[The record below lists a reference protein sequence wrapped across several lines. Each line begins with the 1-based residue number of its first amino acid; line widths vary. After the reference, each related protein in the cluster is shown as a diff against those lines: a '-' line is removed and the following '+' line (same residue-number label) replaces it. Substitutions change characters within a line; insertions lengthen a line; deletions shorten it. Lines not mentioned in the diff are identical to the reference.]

1 VVTVSDRG
9 QAYTLEGLAA
19 GILVLTAL
27 LFALQA
33 VVVTPTTPGT
43 VDRESRAELDA
54 QVRDVLHAAHANQS
68 LTTAVLRWN
77 STGGTFYSDDHEV
90 TTAYGHGSE
99 TPAGEL
105 GALLNQS
112 FEQRGFTY
120 NVYVQYRNGTDRT
133 ESEEVVYVRRGEPTD
148 NAVSAS
154 VSIAL
159 FDDMRLTSPTSNA
172 TLGATGNTT
181 AFYARDV
188 DDDGPLY
195 NIVVV
200 RVVVW

>member
-1 VVTVSDRG
+1 VVTVSDRA

-19 GILVLTAL
+19 AILVLSAF

-33 VVVTPTTPGT
+33 IVVTPMTPGT

-54 QVRDVLHAAHANQS
+54 QVRDVLHAAHANRT
-68 LTTAVLRWN
+68 LTREVLRWN
-77 STGGTFYSDDHEV
+77 TSDGTFYSDDHEV
-90 TTAYGHGSE
+90 TSRYGHGSR
-99 TPAGEL
+99 TPEGEF
-105 GALLNQS
+105 GALLNQT
-112 FEQRGFTY
+112 FDQRGFTY
-120 NVYVQYRNGTDRT
+120 NVYVEYRSASNPTT
-133 ESEEVVYVRRGEPTD
+133 SEEVVYINRGEPTD

-159 FDDMRLTSPTSNA
+159 FDDMRLTSPANT

-181 AFYARDV
+181 AFYA
-188 DDDGPLY
+188 DDIDSSGPLY
-195 NIVVV
+195 NVVVV